1 MDDNLIESLLYRS
14 EDPSVDYKSEQ
25 YVFSKQDLPEDGL
38 SKQEKTAWLETKKS
52 ELLKDVLAMANAW
65 REGPAH
71 ILLGFKENK
80 PHQPTLVGLDP
91 SKLYDDAQF
100 QQFIGSKVNA
110 PLHFKYAVREYQG
123 RPIGLITI
131 ERQQRPFYATTDYGS
146 VAKNVVYVRRGS
158 STAIA
163 EPQEI
168 AAMGADHVQRKA
180 EPSVRT
186 IFVARD
192 GAPIAAHSRAIV
204 IPDFGSK
211 PLPDCTPQRP
221 SLPGLSSVTLDG
233 LDGRRTDKDYWRKLA
248 AFVRTRKQAVP
259 ILVRLSNDSPFVL
272 NDCELHI
279 QAMLCGAPVPLQ
291 EGDEQA
297 ELPEPRPFGLGLD
310 FGKIRPVLAKET
322 LDIRVESGVDTA
334 VLKFEKILPG
344 ATRPACDWFSVFPRE
359 SGRVTLACT
368 LYARELSKPVRFDH
382 DFEVDASTETWDF
395 EQLRKLD
402 AKRQ

>member
-1 MDDNLIESLLYRS
+1 MDDNLLESLLYRS

-38 SKQEKTAWLETKKS
+38 SKQERTAWLETKKS

-65 REGPAH
+65 REGPAY

-110 PLHFKYAVREYQG
+110 PLHFKYAVREFQG
-123 RPIGLITI
+123 RPIGFITI
-131 ERQQRPFYATTDYGS
+131 ERQQRPFYAITDYGS

-163 EPQEI
+163 EPREI
-168 AAMGADHVQRKA
+168 AAMGADSVQRKA

-186 IFVARD
+186 SFIARD
-192 GAPIAAHSRAIV
+192 GAPITERPRAIV

-211 PLPDCTPQRP
+211 PLPDYTPQRTG
-221 SLPGLSSVTLDG
+221 LPGLSAVSLDG

-248 AFVRTRKQAVP
+248 AYVRTRKQTVP
-259 ILVRLSNDSPFVL
+259 VLVRLSNDSPFAL
-272 NDCELHI
+272 SDCELHI
-279 QAMLCGAPVPLQ
+279 QATLRSSPVALQ
-291 EGDEQA
+291 EGDDKA
-297 ELPEPRPFGLGLD
+297 DMPEPRPYGLGFD
-310 FGKIRPVLAKET
+310 VGNIRPAFAKET
-322 LDIRVESGVDTA
+322 LDVKVESGVDTA

-344 ATRPACDWFSVFPRE
+344 ATRPACDWFSVVPHE
-359 SGRVTLACT
+359 SGRVTLSCT
-368 LYARELSKPVRFDH
+368 LYARELSQPLRFDQH
-382 DFEVDASTETWDF
+382 FDVDASIETWDF
-395 EQLRKLD
+395 DKLRKLD
-402 AKRQ
+402 AAER

>member
-38 SKQEKTAWLETKKS
+38 AKQEKTAWLEAKKS

-65 REGPAH
+65 REGPAY
-71 ILLGFKENK
+71 ILLGFRENK

-146 VAKNVVYVRRGS
+146 VTKNVVYVRRGS

-163 EPQEI
+163 EPREI
-168 AAMGADHVQRKA
+168 AAMGADSVQRKA

-186 IFVARD
+186 TFIARD
-192 GAPIAAHSRAIV
+192 GAPIADQSHAIV

-211 PLPDCTPQRP
+211 PLPDCTPQRA
-221 SLPGLSSVTLDG
+221 SLPGLSGVTLDG

-248 AFVRTRKQAVP
+248 AFVRTRKQTVP
-259 ILVRLSNDSPFVL
+259 VLVRLSNDSPFAL
-272 NDCELHI
+272 SDCELHI
-279 QAMLCGAPVPLQ
+279 QAALGGSPVALQ
-291 EGDEQA
+291 EGDNQA
-297 ELPEPRPFGLGLD
+297 DMPEPRSFGIG
-310 FGKIRPVLAKET
+310 FGVGMIRPVFAKET
-322 LDIRVESGVDTA
+322 LDVKSESGVDTA
-334 VLKFEKILPG
+334 IVKFDKILPG
-344 ATRPACDWFSVFPRE
+344 ATRPACDWFSVVPRE
-359 SGRVTLACT
+359 SGRVTMSCT
-368 LYARELSKPVRFDH
+368 LYARELSQPLRFDH
-382 DFEVDASTETWDF
+382 HFDVEASIEPWDF
-395 EQLRKLD
+395 DKLRKVD